1 MSGAS
6 PLLTTV
12 IHSNKL
18 ITFCF
23 FSKTAIY
30 NIFFIRW
37 TDIIIDFFCSRTS
50 FKRFQLILKLFY
62 SFWIVKFCIAKDSVS
77 ASLSPVNS
85 IYDTHLT
92 FFNLPKNLFA
102 ASFWVKF
109 VSSPTTCSSNDQ
121 DIPRKITFWD
131 HLFIHALAVDLSQNF
146 NSFYVT
152 FKIYSWSI
160 SSYLAPLCFLLID
173 LFLNFSKYPLQ
184 FAAIEQIFTLLISS
198 ISYSPTCFLT
208 CSSHILNW
216 CQNLSK
222 RSSLFRMF

>member
-6 PLLTTV
+6 PFLTTV

-160 SSYLAPLCFLLID
+160 SSCTFMFFIDWSVFKFL
-173 LFLNFSKYPLQ
+173 K
-184 FAAIEQIFTLLISS
+184 ISS
-198 ISYSPTCFLT
+198 PVCGNWTNIYIIDIFNLVQSYLLFNMFISYFKLMPKFIKKIESF
-208 CSSHILNW
+208 
-216 CQNLSK
+216 
-222 RSSLFRMF
+222 